1 MNIAQ
6 YATGLQHVGIPTGD
20 MDGSIRFYTGLGF
33 ENIHETLNGASRVVF
48 LQLKDLVV
56 EIWEG
61 PSTGRSGA
69 IDHIAINVS
78 DVEAVYRTVTGA
90 GLSAIEG
97 KICELPFWELGVRY
111 FTIEGLN
118 AERIEFI
125 QKL

>member
-6 YATGLQHVGIPTGD
+6 YATGLQHVGIPTED